1 MSAPEAP
8 EPRSEPLPGPPELVV
23 LLDEEGRAIGATP
36 KAGVHHASTPLHL
49 AFSCYLFDGHGRLL
63 LTQRALHKPTWPGA
77 WTNSVCGH
85 PAPGETP
92 ADAVRRRV
100 RDEVGVHAEGVR
112 LLLPGFRYRAVMANG
127 VVENE
132 MCPVFVA
139 TTDDPPRPDPDEVA
153 DVAWTDWAAFR
164 AGVLDGS
171 REVSPWC
178 RDQVAALPA
187 DPLDA
192 PARPD
197 AELPPAARP
206 EGRETAARRP
216 GAQ

>member
-1 MSAPEAP
+1 MSAP
-8 EPRSEPLPGPPELVV
+8 RPPELVV
-23 LLDEEGRAIGATP
+23 LLDEEGHAIGTTP

-49 AFSCYLFDGHGRLL
+49 AFSCYLFDAHGRLL
-63 LTQRALHKPTWPGA
+63 LTRRALHKPTWPGA

-100 RDEVGVHAEGVR
+100 RDEVGVRAERVR
-112 LLLPGFRYRAVMANG
+112 LLLPAFRYRAVMANG

-139 TTDDPPRPDPDEVA
+139 TTDEPPRPDPDEVA
-153 DVAWTDWAAFR
+153 DVAWADWAAFR

-187 DPLDA
+187 DPLRA

-206 EGRETAARRP
+206 VRRP
-216 GAQ
+216 GAP

>member
-1 MSAPEAP
+1 MSGSPA
-8 EPRSEPLPGPPELVV
+8 PELVV
-23 LLDEEGRAIGATP
+23 LLDEQGRAVGTTP
-36 KAGVHHASTPLHL
+36 KAGVHHDATPLHL

-63 LTQRALHKPTWPGA
+63 LTRRALHKPTWPGA

-85 PAPGETP
+85 PAPGEAP

-100 RDEVGVHAEGVR
+100 RDEVGVRAEGVR
-112 LLLPGFRYRAVMANG
+112 LLLPAFRYRAVMDNG

-132 MCPVFVA
+132 MCPVYVA
-139 TTDDPPRPDPDEVA
+139 TTEDAPRPDPDEVA

-187 DPLDA
+187 DPLAA

-197 AELPPAARP
+197 AELPPAAR
-206 EGRETAARRP
+206 
-216 GAQ
+216 AQ